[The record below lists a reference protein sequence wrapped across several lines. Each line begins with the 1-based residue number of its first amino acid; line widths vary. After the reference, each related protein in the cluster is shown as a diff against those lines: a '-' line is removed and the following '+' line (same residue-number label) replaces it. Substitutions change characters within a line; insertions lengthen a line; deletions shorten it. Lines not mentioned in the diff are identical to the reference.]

1 MVTPAGAS
9 LRPDR
14 LRRLSEPQRLDVR
27 VDCLGRPV
35 AVVWKGRRVAV
46 QRIQDVWRIDDE
58 WWRQEISRLY
68 FQLALADGRLC
79 TIFRDLLAAEP
90 RARWFLQ
97 TAAAAPEDAPV
108 VRVLVP
114 PRVAPA
120 QEEADETAAKGKHA
134 SA

>member
-1 MVTPAGAS
+1 
-9 LRPDR
+9 
-14 LRRLSEPQRLDVR
+14 VR
-27 VDCLGRPV
+27 VDHLGRPV

-46 QRIQDVWRIDDE
+46 QEIQDVWRIDDE

-68 FQLALADGRLC
+68 FQLALADGRLW
-79 TIFRDLLAAEP
+79 TVFRDLLAAEP

-120 QEEADETAAKGKHA
+120 QENADETAAKGKHA